1 MNKNAKE
8 KQLLEEAYASLYEAK
23 EAPSG
28 KHYDSAGRLRSGDAD
43 SDGRGGP
50 KFRSDPTYVNPNE
63 DGEIKV
69 GSFVTT
75 NNGTV
80 VYIDDV
86 DTDRDGKTVYMG
98 TDDDGGDHVLYSDQI
113 NAVEDGEGVI
123 DKVADKVSGM
133 LDIGKDWKDGTVFKA
148 KPLIG
153 VARRG
158 AKIANR
164 VGAETLKSGINIAKA
179 AARGA
184 TEGGPYKR
192 ESRKSLKK
200 RIDKLENSEDNELED
215 LIAAEDGERFSL
227 FDDKGRVKG
236 GGPSGLAQLDYEDS
250 KEDKEE
256 DAEESLS
263 DQFARLAL
271 KVSALEEGRPIDI
284 DQLRLELNNLDEQLG
299 TLGGETPIEDAEED
313 DKEEEDDVDI
323 KQGGGTSASEFE
335 AEDKTAFG

>member
-1 MNKNAKE
+1 MNKNAREKE
-8 KQLLEEAYASLYEAK
+8 LLEEAYASLYEAK

-179 AARGA
+179 AAKGA

-215 LIAAEDGERFSL
+215 LIAAEDGE
-227 FDDKGRVKG
+227 
-236 GGPSGLAQLDYEDS
+236 
-250 KEDKEE
+250 
-256 DAEESLS
+256 ESLA
-263 DQFARLAL
+263 DQFERLAL

-299 TLGGETPIEDAEED
+299 TLGGESPIEDAEED